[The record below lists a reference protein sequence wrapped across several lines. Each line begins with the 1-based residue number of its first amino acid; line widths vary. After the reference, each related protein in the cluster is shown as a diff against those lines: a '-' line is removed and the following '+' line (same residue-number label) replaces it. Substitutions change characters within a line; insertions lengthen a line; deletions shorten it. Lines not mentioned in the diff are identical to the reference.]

1 MVIPKKLVAIYFR
14 LLYSKLYPKL
24 YPKLRLGLPELTV
37 IGLLYTFIMLIILF
51 IFVSSVLCM
60 YAFYNAYDGN
70 LFMQKLYVGF
80 REQLCIFYFV
90 ICLKPILLPETG
102 HIFYLGGFESYTK
115 ICIA

>member
-37 IGLLYTFIMLIILF
+37 IGPLYTFIMLIILF

-102 HIFYLGGFESYTK
+102 HIFYWGVSNLILRF
-115 ICIA
+115 A